1 MLRQRLFLFVFSE
14 STSRSPIYSH
24 FGETLSGTP
33 TIRAF
38 NLEDRFILENEAKVD
53 SNQACYQPSI
63 AANRYVTP
71 DWIPSLGSRKNTFHS
86 FKTT

>member
-1 MLRQRLFLFVFSE
+1 MLVKYSRSSRQKKVLNPCSNLIQIFSE

-53 SNQACYQPSI
+53 TNQACYQPSI
-63 AANRYVTP
+63 AANR
-71 DWIPSLGSRKNTFHS
+71 
-86 FKTT
+86 